1 MIPAVIFLAALVFAS
16 TLTLMTP
23 SAALESANKLSM
35 TVKFHLTD
43 ANVTGDFTVDSVTA
57 KTTNSVICPSSNNC
71 RITMDNQTTP
81 SMYNFGAEYIANINL
96 KVSITNGDTTTSKFY
111 PAMIDVSPSIS
122 LEKAGKTT
130 ETVTGGIKLGKNI
143 NTSNPEMV
151 YTVTNGTL
159 EIDSRHH
166 YTLVLDSV
174 RK

>member
-23 SAALESANKLSM
+23 QQLESANRLSM
-35 TVKFHLTD
+35 IMKFHLTD
-43 ANVTGDFTVDSVTA
+43 ANVTGDFTVDSVIA

-71 RITMDNQTTP
+71 RITIDNQTTP

-96 KVSITNGDTTTSKFY
+96 KVSITNGDTTTKFY
-111 PAMIDVSPSIS
+111 PAMIDVSPSSS

-143 NTSNPEMV
+143 NTSNPEMI